1 VWQVVGAGRP
11 SPSPALAATSTSG
24 RPRRLQAWQ
33 RVLPATASA
42 SAGGLLSG
50 DFSGGFRYEERST
63 GTTAHL
69 HVVSIG
75 GAVTATTPAD
85 AGAQDGVTITLAD
98 GRTATVRF
106 NRDAIGGH
114 LTVSGGAGSV
124 DRDLGAGI
132 ADLPELE

>member
-1 VWQVVGAGRP
+1 
-11 SPSPALAATSTSG
+11 
-24 RPRRLQAWQ
+24 
-33 RVLPATASA
+33 
-42 SAGGLLSG
+42 
-50 DFSGGFRYEERST
+50 
-63 GTTAHL
+63 
-69 HVVSIG
+69 
-75 GAVTATTPAD
+75 
-85 AGAQDGVTITLAD
+85 VTITLAD